1 MLGNEKDREEEEEEN
16 DLVPRN
22 YQILLS
28 EIAFREN
35 TIIYLPTGA
44 GKTFIA
50 LMLIKRM
57 GKDIEK

>member
-1 MLGNEKDREEEEEEN
+1 MSQNDKEQLDREQD
-16 DLVPRN
+16 DLVPRD

-28 EIAFREN
+28 EIALREN

-50 LMLIKRM
+50 LILLKRM

>member
-1 MLGNEKDREEEEEEN
+1 MWQKEEEQQDREEN
-16 DLVPRN
+16 DLVPRD

-28 EIAFREN
+28 EIALREN

-50 LMLIKRM
+50 LILIKRM